1 MRTAR
6 FKNVASAITSWM
18 GIKEKIGFRV
28 SAADSAETRTNW
40 TFNFVDGTH
49 RSYYYPS
56 GCMFRRGWAGIM
68 ILRLRLG
75 VWLRTSAQ
83 YNKLMLTRPWNDSMG
98 HGLLSEPGSD
108 FQLAAGS
115 APRFIILTL
124 TLRILWTYSSKRNS
138 MNILIQF
145 INRNQLLCL
154 FCSNTVSEN
163 IYQLYQSKPT
173 SLPILIDVSGSS
185 DRKYFLDLFL
195 DSGAL

>member
-1 MRTAR
+1 
-6 FKNVASAITSWM
+6 
-18 GIKEKIGFRV
+18 
-28 SAADSAETRTNW
+28 
-40 TFNFVDGTH
+40 
-49 RSYYYPS
+49 
-56 GCMFRRGWAGIM
+56 
-68 ILRLRLG
+68 
-75 VWLRTSAQ
+75 
-83 YNKLMLTRPWNDSMG
+83 
-98 HGLLSEPGSD
+98 
-108 FQLAAGS
+108 
-115 APRFIILTL
+115 
-124 TLRILWTYSSKRNS
+124 